1 MGAYSKWSCVRVQLH
16 NRKNAYSMWAGYIIY
31 IYISLYICIIY
42 IYMCIYNIICM
53 YGHGYSPRSGNHR
66 WRNGAKVSED
76 VVHRGNCYD
85 VIYNESGGP
94 KNMGQLLVR
103 PIQYVGFSSP
113 LKDPG
118 WGWLNHAET
127 GKDTNLI

>member
-1 MGAYSKWSCVRVQLH
+1 MNWPGFH
-16 NRKNAYSMWAGYIIY
+16 NLY
-31 IYISLYICIIY
+31 IY
-42 IYMCIYNIICM
+42 IICM
-53 YGHGYSPRSGNHR
+53 YGHGYSPRSGNHG
-66 WRNGAKVSED
+66 WRNGAEVSGAE

-103 PIQYVGFSSP
+103 PIQYVGFSNP

-118 WGWLNHAET
+118 WGWLKHAET
-127 GKDTNLI
+127 GKDTNLT

>member
-1 MGAYSKWSCVRVQLH
+1 MSLGLKASMNFRILTWMTSC
-16 NRKNAYSMWAGYIIY
+16 IY
-31 IYISLYICIIY
+31 IYISLYMYNIY
-42 IYMCIYNIICM
+42 IYICKYIYIICM

-66 WRNGAKVSED
+66 WRNGAEVSGAE

-103 PIQYVGFSSP
+103 PIQYVGFSNP

-118 WGWLNHAET
+118 WG
-127 GKDTNLI
+127 G